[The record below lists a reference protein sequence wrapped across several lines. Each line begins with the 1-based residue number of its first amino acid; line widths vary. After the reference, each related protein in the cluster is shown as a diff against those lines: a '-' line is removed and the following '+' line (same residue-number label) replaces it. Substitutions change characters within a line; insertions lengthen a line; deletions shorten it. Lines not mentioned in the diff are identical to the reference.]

1 MENKF
6 APPLEEVLQRLTQ
19 LELRQMLI
27 DKSTLKVG
35 MVCVVFPVPSP
46 QRLTNYVGPSI
57 SQSLQRTLFGHLR
70 TIGESGT

>member
-6 APPLEEVLQRLTQ
+6 ATPPRSPEEVLQRLAQ

-35 MVCVVFPVPSP
+35 MVCVVFPVPS
-46 QRLTNYVGPSI
+46 QRLIKYFDSSI
-57 SQSLQRTLFGHLR
+57 S
-70 TIGESGT
+70 

>member
-1 MENKF
+1 MEHKF
-6 APPLEEVLQRLTQ
+6 APLEEVLQRITQ

-35 MVCVVFPVPSP
+35 MVCVIFLVLRR
-46 QRLTNYVGPSI
+46 QRLIKYFDSSI
-57 SQSLQRTLFGHLR
+57 SQSSQRTLFGHLQ